1 MAAPTDP
8 RDLRREYSNDALEE
22 RDVDPDPIMQFQ
34 RWFDDALRANVV
46 EPNAMTLA
54 TADASGAPSARM
66 VLLKGFDRRG
76 FTFFG
81 NYASRKGRELD
92 ANPRAALCIHWKP
105 LERQVR
111 IEGAVSRVTRQES
124 EEYFHLRPIESQVGA
139 IVSPQ
144 SRAIESR
151 DALYKQMMELLVRYK
166 GGDAPVPLPDHWGGW
181 RVEPLAI
188 EFWQGRSARLHDR
201 LLYTRDAEGRWM
213 IRRLAP

>member
-8 RDLRREYSNDALEE
+8 RDLRREYSSDALEE

-111 IEGAVSRVTRQES
+111 IEGAVSRISRQES

-144 SRAIESR
+144 SRVIESR